1 METQLVVLDVE
12 TTGFRPDEGHEIVE
26 LAAQKILRDQVL
38 EEFHALVRASRPL
51 DPEVIR
57 IHGITDELLAL
68 EGKAPQDVFPAFVTF
83 IGGRTLVGHNI
94 AFDLGFLNAHLM
106 RLGLAKLANPTI
118 DTIEVA
124 KRLLILPSYSL
135 EKVAQYLKVPQ
146 PEAHRALADV
156 NTTRE
161 VLLRLF
167 ARAKA

>member
-1 METQLVVLDVE
+1 METKLIVLDVE

-68 EGKAPQDVFPAFVTF
+68 EGKAAQEVFPAFVEF
-83 IGGRTLVGHNI
+83 AGSHTLVGHNI
-94 AFDLGFLNAHLM
+94 SFDLGFINAHLT
-106 RLGLAKLANPTI
+106 RLGLPALANPTI

-167 ARAKA
+167 ARARA

>member
-1 METQLVVLDVE
+1 METYLVVLDVE
-12 TTGFRPDEGHEIVE
+12 TTGFRPEEGHEIVE

-38 EEFHALVRASRPL
+38 EEFHALVRPSRSL

-68 EGKAPQDVFPAFVTF
+68 EGKSGQEVFPSFVQF
-83 IGGRTLVGHNI
+83 IGGHTLVGHNV
-94 AFDLGFLNAHLM
+94 AFDLGFINAHLV
-106 RLGLAKLANPTI
+106 RLGLPKLANPTI

-124 KRLLILPSYSL
+124 RRLLILPSYSL

-167 ARAKA
+167 ARAKT